1 MIPYTSNISSKEDGI
16 LEQYLRAY
24 AEVDLAAIGHNIAEV
39 RRNVGDEVK
48 ICAVIKAD
56 AYGHGA
62 VAVGRYL
69 EEKRAADYF
78 AVATVDEAVEL
89 REAGIRTPII
99 ILSYV
104 SPSRYGEVVRYDVTQ
119 TVYTLETARLLA
131 EEAGRQGV
139 TAKAHVALDTGMSRI
154 GFAVNESSADD
165 IRAISLLPHLELEG
179 MFTHFSCA
187 DMTDKSYSR
196 MQMAKYDS
204 MCEMLDRRGVVIP
217 LKHICNSAGIMEF
230 DSHRFQMVRSGIITY
245 GLYPSEEVDKTAL
258 DLRPA
263 MSFRSHVVNVHTA
276 PAGVGVSYGATFV
289 TKEPTR
295 IATVSVGY
303 ADGYPRALS
312 NKGRVLIHGQFAPVL
327 GRVCMDQIMVDVSH
341 IDDVRVEDVVTLFG
355 RDGDNCI
362 PVEEPA
368 ELSASFNYEFVCS
381 LSRRVTR
388 IY

>member
-1 MIPYTSNISSKEDGI
+1 ME
-16 LEQYLRAY
+16 
-24 AEVDLAAIGHNIAEV
+24 AIGHNIAEV
-39 RRNVGDEVK
+39 RKNVGSDVK

-69 EEKRAADYF
+69 ESAVEYF
-78 AVATVDEAVEL
+78 AVATVDEAIEL
-89 REAGIRTPII
+89 REAGIQLPII

-104 SPSRYGEVVRYDVTQ
+104 SPSRYDEVVRYDVTQ
-119 TVYTLETARLLA
+119 TVYSFETAEQLA
-131 EEAGRQGV
+131 KAAKALGK

-154 GFAVNESSADD
+154 GFAVNERSADD
-165 IRAISLLPHLELEG
+165 IRRISRLESLELEG

-187 DMTDKSYSR
+187 DMYDKSYSR
-196 MQMAKYDS
+196 MQMERYDH
-204 MCEMLDRRGVVIP
+204 MCDMLDERNVVIP
-217 LKHICNSAGIMEF
+217 IKHICNSAGIMEF

-258 DLRPA
+258 DLKPA

-276 PAGVGVSYGATFV
+276 EAGIGVSYGATFV
-289 TKEPTR
+289 TKEPMR

-341 IDDVRVEDVVTLFG
+341 IDNVQVEDVVTLFG
-355 RDGDNCI
+355 RDGENFI

-368 ELSASFNYEFVCS
+368 DASASFNYEFVCS

-388 IY
+388 VY

>member
-1 MIPYTSNISSKEDGI
+1 MSTRNKKIKIHSKEDVT
-16 LEQYLRAY
+16 LEKYLRAY
-24 AEVDLAAIGHNIAEV
+24 AEVDLEAIGHNIAEV
-39 RRNVGDEVK
+39 RRNVGSGVK

-69 EEKRAADYF
+69 ESAVEYF

-89 REAGIRTPII
+89 REAGIRLPII

-104 SPSRYGEVVRYDVTQ
+104 SPSRYDEVVRYDVTQ
-119 TVYTLETARLLA
+119 TVYSYETAALLA
-131 EEAGRQGV
+131 EAAAAQGK

-154 GFAVNESSADD
+154 GFLVNEQNADE
-165 IRAISLLPHLELEG
+165 IQKISLLPHLELEG

-187 DMTDKSYSR
+187 DMYDKAYSKK
-196 MQMAKYDS
+196 QMEKYDS
-204 MCEMLDRRGVVIP
+204 MCDMLDERNVVIP
-217 LKHICNSAGIMEF
+217 IKHICNSAGIMEF

-263 MSFRSHVVNVHTA
+263 MSFRSHVVNVHTV
-276 PAGVGVSYGATFV
+276 PAGVGVSYGATYV
-289 TKEPTR
+289 TGQPTR

-341 IDDVRVEDVVTLFG
+341 IDNVRVEDVVTLFG
-355 RDGDNCI
+355 RDGDAFI

-368 ELSASFNYEFVCS
+368 DMSASFNYEFVCS

-388 IY
+388 VY

>member
-1 MIPYTSNISSKEDGI
+1 MGN
-16 LEQYLRAY
+16 YLRAY
-24 AEVDLAAIGHNIAEV
+24 AEVDLEAIGHNIAEV
-39 RRNVGDEVK
+39 RKNVGSGVK

-69 EEKRAADYF
+69 ESAVDYF
-78 AVATVDEAVEL
+78 AVATVDEAIEL
-89 REAGIRTPII
+89 REAGIRLPVI

-104 SPSRYGEVVRYDVTQ
+104 SPSRYDEVVQYDVTQ
-119 TVYTLETARLLA
+119 TVYTLETAVLLA
-131 EEAGRQGV
+131 RAAEAQGR
-139 TAKAHVALDTGMSRI
+139 TAKVHVALDTGMSRI
-154 GFAVNESSADD
+154 GFAVNERSADE
-165 IRAISLLPHLELEG
+165 IQQISELAHLELEG

-187 DMTDKSYSR
+187 DMVDKSYSR
-196 MQMAKYDS
+196 MQMERYDS
-204 MCEMLDRRGVVIP
+204 MCDMLDKRNVVIP
-217 LKHICNSAGIMEF
+217 VKHICNSAGIMEF

-245 GLYPSEEVDKTAL
+245 GLYPSEEVDKSAL
-258 DLRPA
+258 DLIPA

-276 PAGVGVSYGATFV
+276 PSGMGVSYGATFV
-289 TKEPTR
+289 TRKPTR

-341 IDDVRVEDVVTLFG
+341 IDNVQIEDVVTLFG
-355 RDGDNCI
+355 RDGDNYI

-368 ELSASFNYEFVCS
+368 GLSASFNYEFVCS

-388 IY
+388 VY

>member
-1 MIPYTSNISSKEDGI
+1 MEK
-16 LEQYLRAY
+16 YLRAY

-39 RRNVGDEVK
+39 RKNVGSDVK

-69 EEKRAADYF
+69 ESAVEYF
-78 AVATVDEAVEL
+78 AVATVDEAIEL
-89 REAGIRTPII
+89 REAGIQLPII

-104 SPSRYGEVVRYDVTQ
+104 SPSRYDEVVRYGVTQ
-119 TVYTLETARLLA
+119 TVYSFETAEQLA
-131 EEAGRQGV
+131 KAAKAQGK

-154 GFAVNESSADD
+154 GFAVNERSADD
-165 IRAISLLPHLELEG
+165 IRRISRLESLELEG

-187 DMTDKSYSR
+187 DMYDKSYSR
-196 MQMAKYDS
+196 MQMERYDH
-204 MCEMLDRRGVVIP
+204 MCDMLDERNVVIP
-217 LKHICNSAGIMEF
+217 IKHICNSAGIMEF

-258 DLRPA
+258 DLKPA

-276 PAGVGVSYGATFV
+276 EAGIGVSYGATFV
-289 TKEPTR
+289 TKEPMR

-341 IDDVRVEDVVTLFG
+341 IDNVQVEDVVTLFG
-355 RDGDNCI
+355 RDGENFI

-368 ELSASFNYEFVCS
+368 DASASFNYEFVCS

-388 IY
+388 VY

>member
-1 MIPYTSNISSKEDGI
+1 MEK
-16 LEQYLRAY
+16 YLRAY
-24 AEVDLAAIGHNIAEV
+24 AEVDLEAIGHNIAEV

-69 EEKRAADYF
+69 ENAGEYF
-78 AVATVDEAVEL
+78 AVATVDEAIEL
-89 REAGIRTPII
+89 REAGIRLPII

-104 SPSRYGEVVRYDVTQ
+104 SPSRYDEVVRYDVTQ
-119 TVYTLETARLLA
+119 TVYSLETARLLS
-131 EEAGRQGV
+131 EEAGRQGR
-139 TAKAHVALDTGMSRI
+139 TAKAHVALDTGMTRI
-154 GFAVNESSADD
+154 GFPVNEESADD
-165 IRAISLLPHLELEG
+165 ILKISLLPDLELEG

-187 DMTDKSYSR
+187 DMYDKTYSKRQMEQYDR
-196 MQMAKYDS
+196 MCD
-204 MCEMLDRRGVVIP
+204 MLDERRVVIP
-217 LKHICNSAGIMEF
+217 IKHICNSAGIMEF

-245 GLYPSEEVDKTAL
+245 GLYPSEEVDKHAL

-289 TKEPTR
+289 TKQPTR

-327 GRVCMDQIMVDVSH
+327 GRVCMDQIMVDVSR
-341 IDDVRVEDVVTLFG
+341 IDNVRIEDVVTLFG
-355 RDGDNCI
+355 RDGENFI

-368 ELSASFNYEFVCS
+368 DLSASFNYEFVCS

-388 IY
+388 VY

>member
-1 MIPYTSNISSKEDGI
+1 M
-16 LEQYLRAY
+16 
-24 AEVDLAAIGHNIAEV
+24 DLDAIGHNIAEV
-39 RRNVGDEVK
+39 RKNVGDEVK

-69 EEKRAADYF
+69 ESAVEYF
-78 AVATVDEAVEL
+78 AVATVDEAIEL
-89 REAGIRTPII
+89 REAGISLPII

-104 SPSRYGEVVRYDVTQ
+104 SPSRYDEVVRYDVTQ
-119 TVYTLETARLLA
+119 TVYSLETARLLS
-131 EEAGRQGV
+131 EAAKAQGRI
-139 TAKAHVALDTGMSRI
+139 AKAHVALDTGMSRI
-154 GFAVNESSADD
+154 GFAVNEESADD
-165 IRAISLLPHLELEG
+165 ILKISMLPNLELEG

-187 DMTDKSYSR
+187 DMYDKSYSR
-196 MQMAKYDS
+196 MQMEKYDS
-204 MCEMLDRRGVVIP
+204 MCDMLDRRNVVIP
-217 LKHICNSAGIMEF
+217 IRHICNSAGIMEF

-245 GLYPSEEVDKTAL
+245 GLYPSEEVDKSAL

-263 MSFRSHVVNVHTA
+263 MSFRSHVVNIHTA

-327 GRVCMDQIMVDVSH
+327 GRVCMDQIMVDISH
-341 IDDVRVEDVVTLFG
+341 IDGVQIEDVVTLFG
-355 RDGDNCI
+355 RDGDNFI

-368 ELSASFNYEFVCS
+368 DMSASFNYEFVCS

-388 IY
+388 VY

>member
-1 MIPYTSNISSKEDGI
+1 MGN
-16 LEQYLRAY
+16 YLRAY
-24 AEVDLAAIGHNIAEV
+24 AEVDLEAIGHNIAEV
-39 RRNVGDEVK
+39 RRNVGDSVK

-69 EEKRAADYF
+69 ESAVEYF
-78 AVATVDEAVEL
+78 AVATVDEAIEL
-89 REAGIRTPII
+89 REAGIRLPII

-104 SPSRYGEVVRYDVTQ
+104 SPSRYDEVVKYGITQ
-119 TVYTLETARLLA
+119 TVYSYETAELLA
-131 EEAGRQGV
+131 KAAAAQGR
-139 TAKAHVALDTGMSRI
+139 TAKVHVALDTGMSRI
-154 GFAVNESSADD
+154 GFAVNEQSADE
-165 IRAISLLPHLELEG
+165 IRRISLLSVLELEG

-187 DMTDKSYSR
+187 DMYDKSYSR
-196 MQMAKYDS
+196 MQMERYDR
-204 MCEMLDRRGVVIP
+204 MCDMLDDRGVVIP
-217 LKHICNSAGIMEF
+217 IKHICNSAGIMEF

-245 GLYPSEEVDKTAL
+245 GLYPSEEVDKSAL

-276 PAGVGVSYGATFV
+276 EAGTGVSYGATFV
-289 TKEPTR
+289 TDRPTR
-295 IATVSVGY
+295 IATVSVGD

-341 IDDVRVEDVVTLFG
+341 IDNVQIEDIVTLFG
-355 RDGDNCI
+355 RDGDNYI

-368 ELSASFNYEFVCS
+368 DMSSSFNYEFVCS

-388 IY
+388 VY

>member
-1 MIPYTSNISSKEDGI
+1 MEK
-16 LEQYLRAY
+16 YLRAY
-24 AEVDLAAIGHNIAEV
+24 AEVDLEAIGHNIAGV
-39 RRNVGDEVK
+39 RKIVGNDVK

-69 EEKRAADYF
+69 ESAVEYF

-89 REAGIRTPII
+89 REAGIKLPII

-104 SPSRYGEVVRYDVTQ
+104 SPNRYDEVVKYDVTQ
-119 TVYTLETARLLA
+119 TVYSYETAELLSKA
-131 EEAGRQGV
+131 AKAQGK

-154 GFAVNESSADD
+154 GFMVNEQSADD
-165 IRAISLLPHLELEG
+165 IQKISLLPRLELEG

-187 DMTDKSYSR
+187 DMYDKAYSR
-196 MQMAKYDS
+196 AQMEKYDR
-204 MCEMLDRRGVVIP
+204 MCDMLDERNVVIP
-217 LKHICNSAGIMEF
+217 IKHMCNSAGIMEF

-245 GLYPSEEVDKTAL
+245 GLYPSEEVDKNAL

-263 MSFRSHVVNVHTA
+263 MSFRSHVVNVHTV

-289 TKEPTR
+289 TKQPTR

-327 GRVCMDQIMVDVSH
+327 GRVCMDQIMVDISH
-341 IDDVRVEDVVTLFG
+341 IDNVQIEDVVTLFG
-355 RDGDNCI
+355 RDGDNFI

-368 ELSASFNYEFVCS
+368 DMAASFNYEFVCS

-388 IY
+388 VY

>member
-1 MIPYTSNISSKEDGI
+1 MEK
-16 LEQYLRAY
+16 YLRAY
-24 AEVDLAAIGHNIAEV
+24 AEVDLAAIGHNIAGV
-39 RRNVGDEVK
+39 RKNVGKDVK

-69 EEKRAADYF
+69 ENAVEYF
-78 AVATVDEAVEL
+78 AVATVDEAIEL
-89 REAGIRTPII
+89 REAGIRLPII

-104 SPSRYGEVVRYDVTQ
+104 SPSRYDEVVKYDVTQ
-119 TVYTLETARLLA
+119 TVYSLETAELLA
-131 EEAGRQGV
+131 KAAQAQGK

-154 GFAVNESSADD
+154 GFMINEQSADD
-165 IRAISLLPHLELEG
+165 IRKISLLPHLELEG

-187 DMTDKSYSR
+187 DMYDKAYSK
-196 MQMAKYDS
+196 MQMENYDR
-204 MCEMLDRRGVVIP
+204 MCDMLDERKVVIP
-217 LKHICNSAGIMEF
+217 IKHICNSAGIMEF

-245 GLYPSEEVDKTAL
+245 GLYPSEEVDKKAL

-263 MSFRSHVVNVHTA
+263 MSFRSHVVNVHTV

-327 GRVCMDQIMVDVSH
+327 GRVCMDQIMVDISH
-341 IDDVRVEDVVTLFG
+341 IDNVQIEDVVTLFG
-355 RDGDNCI
+355 RDEDNLI

-368 ELSASFNYEFVCS
+368 DMSASFNYEFVCS

-388 IY
+388 VY

>member
-1 MIPYTSNISSKEDGI
+1 MSY

-24 AEVDLAAIGHNIAEV
+24 AEVDLEAIGHNIAQV
-39 RRNVGDEVK
+39 RQNIGDGVK

-69 EEKRAADYF
+69 EKAVEYF

-89 REAGIRTPII
+89 REAGITLPIV

-104 SPSRYGEVVRYDVTQ
+104 SPKNYGDVVRCDVTQ
-119 TVYTLETARLLA
+119 TVYSYETAALLSQKA
-131 EEAGRQGV
+131 AAQGK
-139 TAKAHVALDTGMSRI
+139 TAKVHVALDTGMTRI
-154 GFAVNESSADD
+154 GFVVSEESADE
-165 IRAISLLPHLELEG
+165 ILKISRLPHIELEG

-187 DMTDKSYSR
+187 DLYDKTYSYRQMERYDR
-196 MQMAKYDS
+196 MCQW
-204 MCEMLDRRGVVIP
+204 LDARGVVIP
-217 LKHICNSAGIMEF
+217 IKHMCNSAGIMEF

-245 GLYPSEEVDKTAL
+245 GLYPSEEVNKAAL

-263 MSFRSHVVNVHTA
+263 MRFCSHVVHVHTA
-276 PAGVGVSYGATFV
+276 EAGCGVGYGATYV
-289 TKEPTR
+289 TERPTR

-312 NKGRVLIHGQFAPVL
+312 NQGRVLIHGQFAPVI

-341 IDDVRVEDVVTLFG
+341 IENVQVEDVVTLFG

-368 ELSASFNYEFVCS
+368 ELASSFNYEFVCG
-381 LSRRVTR
+381 LSQRVKR
-388 IY
+388 VYDFKKL

>member
-1 MIPYTSNISSKEDGI
+1 MEK
-16 LEQYLRAY
+16 YLRAY
-24 AEVDLAAIGHNIAEV
+24 AEVDLEAIGHNIAEV
-39 RRNVGDEVK
+39 RRNVGNEVK

-69 EEKRAADYF
+69 ENAVEYF
-78 AVATVDEAVEL
+78 AVATVDEAIEL
-89 REAGIRTPII
+89 REAGIRLPII

-104 SPSRYGEVVRYDVTQ
+104 SPSRR
-119 TVYTLETARLLA
+119 
-131 EEAGRQGV
+131 
-139 TAKAHVALDTGMSRI
+139 TAKAHVALDTGMTRI
-154 GFAVNESSADD
+154 GFPVNEESADD
-165 IRAISLLPHLELEG
+165 IREISLLPDLELEG

-187 DMTDKSYSR
+187 DMYDKTYSKRQMEQYDR
-196 MQMAKYDS
+196 MCD
-204 MCEMLDRRGVVIP
+204 MLDERRVVIP
-217 LKHICNSAGIMEF
+217 IKHICNSAGIMEF

-245 GLYPSEEVDKTAL
+245 GLYPSEEVDKHAL

-289 TKEPTR
+289 TKQPTR

-341 IDDVRVEDVVTLFG
+341 IDNVRIEDVVTLFG
-355 RDGDNCI
+355 RDGENFI

-368 ELSASFNYEFVCS
+368 DLSASFNYEFVCS

-388 IY
+388 VY

>member
-1 MIPYTSNISSKEDGI
+1 MEK
-16 LEQYLRAY
+16 YLRAY
-24 AEVDLAAIGHNIAEV
+24 AEVDLEAIGHNIAGV
-39 RRNVGDEVK
+39 RKIVGNDVK

-69 EEKRAADYF
+69 ESAVEYF

-89 REAGIRTPII
+89 REAGIKLPII

-104 SPSRYGEVVRYDVTQ
+104 SPNRYDEVVKYDVTQ
-119 TVYTLETARLLA
+119 TVYSYETAELLSKA
-131 EEAGRQGV
+131 AKAQGK

-154 GFAVNESSADD
+154 GFMVNEQSADD
-165 IRAISLLPHLELEG
+165 IQKISLLPRLELEG

-187 DMTDKSYSR
+187 DMYDKAYSR
-196 MQMAKYDS
+196 AQMEKYDR
-204 MCEMLDRRGVVIP
+204 MCDMLDERNVVIP
-217 LKHICNSAGIMEF
+217 IKHMCNSAGIMEF

-245 GLYPSEEVDKTAL
+245 GLYPSEEVDKNAL

-263 MSFRSHVVNVHTA
+263 MSFRSHVVNVHTV

-289 TKEPTR
+289 TKQPTR

-327 GRVCMDQIMVDVSH
+327 GRVCMDQIMVDISH
-341 IDDVRVEDVVTLFG
+341 IENVQIEDVVTLFG
-355 RDGDNCI
+355 RDGDNFI

-368 ELSASFNYEFVCS
+368 DMAASFNYEFVCS

-388 IY
+388 VY

>member
-1 MIPYTSNISSKEDGI
+1 MGN
-16 LEQYLRAY
+16 YLRAY
-24 AEVDLAAIGHNIAEV
+24 AEVDLDAIGHNISEV
-39 RRNVGDEVK
+39 RRNVGEKVK

-62 VAVGRYL
+62 VAVGKYL
-69 EEKRAADYF
+69 ESAVVYF
-78 AVATVDEAVEL
+78 AVATVDEAIEL
-89 REAGIRTPII
+89 REAGIKLPII

-104 SPSRYGEVVRYDVTQ
+104 SPSRYDEVVRNNVTQ
-119 TVYTLETARLLA
+119 TVYSLETAELLA
-131 EEAGRQGV
+131 KEASAQGK

-154 GFAVNESSADD
+154 GFAVNEESADE
-165 IRAISLLPHLELEG
+165 IKKISLLPNLELEG

-187 DMTDKSYSR
+187 DMYDKAYSK
-196 MQMAKYDS
+196 MQMEKYDS
-204 MCEMLDRRGVVIP
+204 MCEMLEKRNVEIP
-217 LKHICNSAGIMEF
+217 IKHICNSAGIMEF

-276 PAGVGVSYGATFV
+276 SAGIGVSYGATFV
-289 TKEPTR
+289 TGEPTR

-341 IDDVRVEDVVTLFG
+341 IEDVQIEDVVTLFG
-355 RDGDNCI
+355 RDGDNYI

-368 ELSASFNYEFVCS
+368 DMSASFNYEFVCS

-388 IY
+388 VY

>member
-1 MIPYTSNISSKEDGI
+1 MEK
-16 LEQYLRAY
+16 YLRAY
-24 AEVDLAAIGHNIAEV
+24 AEVDLEAIGHNIAGV
-39 RRNVGDEVK
+39 RKIVGNDVK

-69 EEKRAADYF
+69 ESAVEYF

-89 REAGIRTPII
+89 REAGIKLPII

-104 SPSRYGEVVRYDVTQ
+104 SPNRYDEVVKYDVTQ
-119 TVYTLETARLLA
+119 TVYSYETAELLSKA
-131 EEAGRQGV
+131 AKAQGK

-154 GFAVNESSADD
+154 GFMVNEQSADD
-165 IRAISLLPHLELEG
+165 IQKISLLPRLELEG

-187 DMTDKSYSR
+187 DMYDKAYSR
-196 MQMAKYDS
+196 AQMEKYDR
-204 MCEMLDRRGVVIP
+204 MCDMLDERNVVIP
-217 LKHICNSAGIMEF
+217 IKHMCNSAGIMEF

-245 GLYPSEEVDKTAL
+245 GLYPSEEVDKNAL

-263 MSFRSHVVNVHTA
+263 MSFRSHVVNVHTV

-289 TKEPTR
+289 TKQPTR

-327 GRVCMDQIMVDVSH
+327 GRVCMDQIMVDISH
-341 IDDVRVEDVVTLFG
+341 IDNVQIEDVVTLFG
-355 RDGDNCI
+355 RDGDNFI

-368 ELSASFNYEFVCS
+368 DMSASFNYEFVCG

-388 IY
+388 VY

>member
-1 MIPYTSNISSKEDGI
+1 MEK
-16 LEQYLRAY
+16 YLRAY
-24 AEVDLAAIGHNIAEV
+24 AEVDLEAIGHNIAGV
-39 RRNVGDEVK
+39 RKIVGNDVK

-69 EEKRAADYF
+69 ESAVEYF

-89 REAGIRTPII
+89 REAGIKLPII

-104 SPSRYGEVVRYDVTQ
+104 SPNRYDEVVKYDVTQ
-119 TVYTLETARLLA
+119 TVYSYETAELLSKA
-131 EEAGRQGV
+131 AKAQGK

-154 GFAVNESSADD
+154 GFMVNEQSADD
-165 IRAISLLPHLELEG
+165 IQKISLLPRLELEG

-187 DMTDKSYSR
+187 DMYDKAYSR
-196 MQMAKYDS
+196 AQMEKYDR
-204 MCEMLDRRGVVIP
+204 MCDMLDERNVVIP
-217 LKHICNSAGIMEF
+217 IKHMCNSAGIMEF

-245 GLYPSEEVDKTAL
+245 GLYPSEEVDKNAL

-263 MSFRSHVVNVHTA
+263 MSFRSHVVNVHTV
-276 PAGVGVSYGATFV
+276 PSGVGVSYGATFV
-289 TKEPTR
+289 TKQPTR

-327 GRVCMDQIMVDVSH
+327 GRVCMDQIMVDISH
-341 IDDVRVEDVVTLFG
+341 IDNVQIEDVVTLFG
-355 RDGDNCI
+355 RDGENFI

-368 ELSASFNYEFVCS
+368 DMAASFNYEFVCS

-388 IY
+388 VY

>member
-1 MIPYTSNISSKEDGI
+1 MGN
-16 LEQYLRAY
+16 YLRAY
-24 AEVDLAAIGHNIAEV
+24 AEVDLKAIGHNIAEV
-39 RRNVGDEVK
+39 RKNVGSGVK

-69 EEKRAADYF
+69 ESAVDYF
-78 AVATVDEAVEL
+78 AVATVDEAIEL
-89 REAGIRTPII
+89 REAGIRLPVI

-104 SPSRYGEVVRYDVTQ
+104 SPSRYDEVVQYDVTQ
-119 TVYTLETARLLA
+119 TVYTLETAVLLA
-131 EEAGRQGV
+131 RAAEAQGR
-139 TAKAHVALDTGMSRI
+139 TAKVHVALDTGMSRI
-154 GFAVNESSADD
+154 GFAVNERSADE
-165 IRAISLLPHLELEG
+165 IQQISELAHLELEG

-187 DMTDKSYSR
+187 DMVDKSYSR
-196 MQMAKYDS
+196 MQMERYDS
-204 MCEMLDRRGVVIP
+204 MCDMLDKRNVVIP
-217 LKHICNSAGIMEF
+217 VKHICNSAGIMEF

-245 GLYPSEEVDKTAL
+245 GLYPSEEVDKSAL
-258 DLRPA
+258 DLIPA

-276 PAGVGVSYGATFV
+276 PAGMGVSYGATFV
-289 TKEPTR
+289 TRKPTR

-341 IDDVRVEDVVTLFG
+341 IDNVQIEDVVTLFG
-355 RDGDNCI
+355 RDGDNYI

-368 ELSASFNYEFVCS
+368 GLSASFNYEFVCN

-388 IY
+388 VY

>member
-1 MIPYTSNISSKEDGI
+1 MEK
-16 LEQYLRAY
+16 YLRAY
-24 AEVDLAAIGHNIAEV
+24 AEVDLEAIGHNIAGV
-39 RRNVGDEVK
+39 RKIVGNDVK

-69 EEKRAADYF
+69 ESAVEYF

-89 REAGIRTPII
+89 REAGIKLPII

-104 SPSRYGEVVRYDVTQ
+104 SPNRYDEVVKYDVTQ
-119 TVYTLETARLLA
+119 TVYSYETAELLSKA
-131 EEAGRQGV
+131 AKAQGK

-154 GFAVNESSADD
+154 GFMVNEQSADD
-165 IRAISLLPHLELEG
+165 IQKISLLPRLELEG

-187 DMTDKSYSR
+187 DMYDKAYSR
-196 MQMAKYDS
+196 AQMEKYDR
-204 MCEMLDRRGVVIP
+204 MCDMLDERNVVIP
-217 LKHICNSAGIMEF
+217 IKHMCNSAGIMEF

-245 GLYPSEEVDKTAL
+245 GLYPSEEVDKNAL

-263 MSFRSHVVNVHTA
+263 MSFRSHVVNVHTV

-289 TKEPTR
+289 TKQPTR

-327 GRVCMDQIMVDVSH
+327 GRVCMDQIMVDISH
-341 IDDVRVEDVVTLFG
+341 IDNVQIEDVVTLFG
-355 RDGDNCI
+355 RDGENFI

-368 ELSASFNYEFVCS
+368 DMAASFNYEFVCS

-388 IY
+388 VY

>member
-1 MIPYTSNISSKEDGI
+1 MEK
-16 LEQYLRAY
+16 YLRAY
-24 AEVDLAAIGHNIAEV
+24 AEVDLEAIGHNIAEV
-39 RRNVGDEVK
+39 RRNVGNEVK

-69 EEKRAADYF
+69 ENAVEYF
-78 AVATVDEAVEL
+78 AVATVDEAIEL
-89 REAGIRTPII
+89 REAGIRLPII

-104 SPSRYGEVVRYDVTQ
+104 SPSRYDEVVRYDVTQ
-119 TVYTLETARLLA
+119 TVYSLETARLLS
-131 EEAGRQGV
+131 EEAGRQGR
-139 TAKAHVALDTGMSRI
+139 TAKAHVALDTGMTRI
-154 GFAVNESSADD
+154 GFPVNEESADD
-165 IRAISLLPHLELEG
+165 ILKISLLPDLELEG

-187 DMTDKSYSR
+187 DMYDKTYSKRQMEQYDR
-196 MQMAKYDS
+196 MCD
-204 MCEMLDRRGVVIP
+204 MLDERRVVIP
-217 LKHICNSAGIMEF
+217 IKHICNSAGIMEF

-245 GLYPSEEVDKTAL
+245 GLYPSEEVDKRAL
-258 DLRPA
+258 DLRPS

-289 TKEPTR
+289 TKQPTR

-341 IDDVRVEDVVTLFG
+341 IDNVRIEDVVTLFG
-355 RDGDNCI
+355 RDGENFI

-368 ELSASFNYEFVCS
+368 DLSASFNYEFVCS

-388 IY
+388 VY

>member
-1 MIPYTSNISSKEDGI
+1 MGN
-16 LEQYLRAY
+16 YLRAY
-24 AEVDLAAIGHNIAEV
+24 AEVDLDAIGHNISEV
-39 RRNVGDEVK
+39 RRNVGEKVK

-62 VAVGRYL
+62 VAVGKYL
-69 EEKRAADYF
+69 ESAVEYF
-78 AVATVDEAVEL
+78 AVATVDEAIEL
-89 REAGIRTPII
+89 REAGIKLPII

-104 SPSRYGEVVRYDVTQ
+104 SPSRYDEVVRNNVTQ
-119 TVYTLETARLLA
+119 TVYSLETAELLA
-131 EEAGRQGV
+131 KEASAQGK

-154 GFAVNESSADD
+154 GFAVNEESADE
-165 IRAISLLPHLELEG
+165 IKKISLLSNLELEG

-187 DMTDKSYSR
+187 DMYDKAYSK
-196 MQMAKYDS
+196 MQMEKYDS
-204 MCEMLDRRGVVIP
+204 MCEMLEKRNVEIP
-217 LKHICNSAGIMEF
+217 IKHICNSAGIMEF

-276 PAGVGVSYGATFV
+276 PAGIGVSYGATFV
-289 TKEPTR
+289 TGEPTR

-341 IDDVRVEDVVTLFG
+341 IEDVQIEDVVTLFG
-355 RDGDNCI
+355 RDGDNYI

-368 ELSASFNYEFVCS
+368 DMSASFNYEFVCS

-388 IY
+388 VY